1 MNPMEKLATSV
12 SARRKEL
19 SLSQAEVAEKIHYTI
34 QALSKF
40 ENNRGSLAL
49 SCLPDLAD
57 ALEVDVDSLLAYQNK
72 KDPTIPVKKELDL
85 ALLAK
90 NLTTARLQKGFSQK
104 EAADH
109 LLLSKGSLINYEKGR
124 SYPSIETFYLMMEV
138 YGKKP
143 SELFYGTPLE
153 EKPKKKKLRR
163 GLLISLFAFL
173 VLGGI
178 LAATLPFLPKK
189 TTTDALPID
198 TLTSMSLSLSSLK
211 EENGAYNVTSGTS
224 YELSLT
230 FSPANW
236 LSQDPTRREYLSLKK
251 KEGDDIYL
259 PEQSNY
265 ATLTVASL
273 TGPLEES
280 LYLVCHDERRVDDV
294 YSNVIKLRIL

>member
-1 MNPMEKLATSV
+1 MSPMEKLAAYV

-57 ALEVDVDSLLAYQNK
+57 ALGVDVDSLLTYQDK
-72 KDPTIPVKKELDL
+72 KDPTIPAKKELDL

-124 SYPSIETFYLMMEV
+124 SYPSIETFYWMIEV
-138 YGKKP
+138 YEKKP
-143 SELFYGTPLE
+143 SELFYGSLRE
-153 EKPKKKKLRR
+153 ETSQKKKSHR
-163 GLLISLFAFL
+163 GLGFSLLGLL
-173 VLGGI
+173 VLAGV

-198 TLTSMSLSLSSLK
+198 TLVGVSLSLKDLQ
-211 EENGAYNVTSGTS
+211 EENGAYNVVSGTS
-224 YELSLT
+224 YDVGLT
-230 FSPANW
+230 FSPADW
-236 LSQDPTRREYLSLKK
+236 LSQDPSRSQYLSLKK
-251 KEGDDIYL
+251 KEGADIYL

-273 TGPLEES
+273 KGPLEES
-280 LYLVCHDERRVDDV
+280 LYLVCHDEKRVDEV